1 MVIDKYNTEKTNLS
15 SSCSNDL
22 NKDDIAVSVIRRSV
36 SHENSSSW
44 PPPIQQNN
52 LNSAVN
58 TCRSFKSNLHVELNG
73 YQKEQKNTSDD
84 GKGNSE
90 LQEKESNFETRKS
103 NSELQEKESNFETIL
118 LKMNIIKNS
127 PFSSPE
133 HSCKNSYSSEPSTLN
148 PHKSFSRMT
157 TPIRSLKGTS
167 LVEFGEFLKC
177 NHRLKLYLALNV
189 YRGHEEYL
197 CQIRVRCNFYVSF
210 YLMFLC
216 SSKHWESV
224 ILTKHTEVSS
234 KQF

>member
-1 MVIDKYNTEKTNLS
+1 MVIDKYNMEKTNLS

-22 NKDDIAVSVIRRSV
+22 NKDDIAGSVIRRSV

-84 GKGNSE
+84 GK
-90 LQEKESNFETRKS
+90 S

-133 HSCKNSYSSEPSTLN
+133 HSCENSYSSEPSTLN

-197 CQIRVRCNFYVSF
+197 CQIRVRCHFYVSF
-210 YLMFLC
+210 YLMVLC

-224 ILTKHTEVSS
+224 ILTKHIEVSS